1 LIVVHHLNLVEMAIF
16 IVLNNV
22 EDKRTF
28 SIVSFTKSKLHNC
41 FTVHLDLVVKRYAQ
55 QFYKLQIF
63 LFYITIQKVEEGE
76 VML

>member
-1 LIVVHHLNLVEMAIF
+1 LNLVEMAIVM
-16 IVLNNV
+16 ILNNV

-41 FTVHLDLVVKRYAQ
+41 FTIHLELVVKMYAQ
-55 QFYKLQIF
+55 QFYKLKIF
-63 LFYITIQKVEEGE
+63 PFYTTIQKVGEGE

>member
-1 LIVVHHLNLVEMAIF
+1 LNLVEMAIV

-22 EDKRTF
+22 EDKRNF
-28 SIVSFTKSKLHNC
+28 SIVSFTKSKLHNS
-41 FTVHLDLVVKRYAQ
+41 FTIHLDLVVKRFAQ

-63 LFYITIQKVEEGE
+63 PFYITIQKVGEGE